1 MAASR
6 NPKPLGTN
14 PEAQDLNDGTMFRRL
29 SPHPGPVGRQASSLG
44 IKAEKPVTL
53 NIMLSRRGSSSG
65 VGLQVLKQGSRGPEV
80 QRLQRLLNRRL
91 TPSPKLTVDGL
102 FGSSTHQAVIQYQR
116 GVCNAANGIV
126 DMVSLAQRRHGHSNS
141 SIGFTNPTLVP
152 RTNQHPGDGCLGD
165 AVGRQIHRSLAPYRA

>member
-1 MAASR
+1 MAATR

-14 PEAQDLNDGTMFRRL
+14 PEVQDLNDGTMVRRL

-44 IKAEKPVTL
+44 IKDEKPVTL
-53 NIMLSRRGSSSG
+53 NIVLSRRVRSSG

-102 FGSSTHQAVIQYQR
+102 FGNSTHQAVIQYQQ
-116 GVCNAANGIV
+116 GVSVAANGIV
-126 DMVSLAQRRHGHSNS
+126 DKQTWYLLLRGDTATPTQASDSLTPLS
-141 SIGFTNPTLVP
+141 SREPTSIPAMDVWE
-152 RTNQHPGDGCLGD
+152 
-165 AVGRQIHRSLAPYRA
+165 